1 MKILLVSTNTVQQP
15 YPTYPLGLDYVM
27 NAISPP
33 HQVSCID
40 MNELKENEAVTAVLA
55 DFRPDVIGISI
66 RNIDNTDDTRTETFI
81 GKISA
86 LIDAIR
92 RHSQGVIVLG
102 GSGFTIL
109 PGEFMA
115 RLDADF
121 GIIGEGERFPLLLQA
136 LERQESVAGLPGVVI
151 GKGPAVFPEPLPAS
165 FMLGLIPDHSY
176 RSYYLKR
183 GGMLN
188 LQTKRGCPFHCIYCT
203 YPHIEGRR
211 LRFAE
216 PADVGQTARM
226 LQDAGAKYLYITDST
241 FNSHYEHSLDVA
253 LAFKKA
259 GISIPWGGF
268 FTPTA
273 PPPDYYRILADAGL
287 THVEFGTESL
297 ADPTL
302 RAYGKPFCTEDVFT
316 SHRLAGAAGLHVAH
330 YLMVGGPGENQDT
343 LEETLSRT
351 DSLDKTVFF
360 VFAGIRIYPHTAL
373 HALALQTGQIKDGAD
388 LMEPTFYWSPDL
400 QRETVLNRMQEHA
413 ANRENWVIGSG
424 PPGMHRMM
432 SRLYA
437 RGNTGPLWELLI
449 R

>member
-40 MNELKENEAVTAVLA
+40 MNEVKESEGIAAVLA
-55 DFRPDVIGISI
+55 DLRPDVIGISI
-66 RNIDNTDDTRTETFI
+66 RNIDNTDDIRTESFI

-86 LIDAIR
+86 LIDTIR
-92 RHSQGVIVLG
+92 RHARGVIVLG

-115 RLDADF
+115 RLDVDF

-136 LERQESVAGLPGVVI
+136 LERQESVSGLPGVI
-151 GKGPAVFPEPLPAS
+151 ARKGPAVFPEPLSAS
-165 FMLGLIPDHSY
+165 FRRGGIPDHSY

-216 PADVGQTARM
+216 PAEVGRTARM
-226 LQDAGAKYLYITDST
+226 LQEAGAKYLYITDST

-253 LAFKKA
+253 LSFKKA
-259 GISIPWGGF
+259 GLSIPWGGF

-302 RAYGKPFCTEDVFT
+302 RAYGKPFLAEDVFT
-316 SHRLAGAAGLHVAH
+316 SHRLAGNAGLHVAH
-330 YLMVGGPGENQDT
+330 YLMIGGPGENQDT
-343 LEETLSRT
+343 LEETLFQTER
-351 DSLDKTVFF
+351 LDKTVFF
-360 VFAGIRIYPHTAL
+360 VFAGIRIYPRTPLHT
-373 HALALQTGQIKDGAD
+373 LALQERQIKDGDD
-388 LMEPTFYWSPDL
+388 LMEPTFYWSPAL
-400 QRETVLNRMQEHA
+400 HRETVLNRMKDHVA
-413 ANRENWVIGSG
+413 DRENWVVGSG
-424 PPGMHRMM
+424 PPRMYRMM

-437 RGNTGPLWELLI
+437 RGHAGPLWELLI

>member
-1 MKILLVSTNTVQQP
+1 MKILLVSTNTVQHP

-40 MNELKENEAVTAVLA
+40 MNEVKESAGIVAVLA
-55 DFRPDVIGISI
+55 DLRPDVIGISI
-66 RNIDNTDDTRTETFI
+66 RNIDNTDDTRTEAFI
-81 GKISA
+81 GEIST
-86 LIDAIR
+86 LIDTIR

-121 GIIGEGERFPLLLQA
+121 GIIGEGERFPLLLEA
-136 LERQESVAGLPGVVI
+136 LERQESVSELPGVI
-151 GKGPAVFPEPLPAS
+151 ARKGPAVYPEPLQAS
-165 FMLGLIPDHSY
+165 YRRGGIPDHSY

-216 PADVGQTARM
+216 PTEVGQTARM
-226 LQDAGAKYLYITDST
+226 LQEAGAKYLYITDST

-259 GISIPWGGF
+259 GLSIPWGGF

-302 RAYGKPFCTEDVFT
+302 RAYGKPFLAEDVFT
-316 SHRLAGAAGLHVAH
+316 SHRLAGDAGLHVAH
-330 YLMVGGPGENQDT
+330 YLMIGGPGENQDT
-343 LEETLSRT
+343 LEETLFQTER
-351 DSLDKTVFF
+351 LDKTVFF
-360 VFAGIRIYPHTAL
+360 VFAGIRIYPHTVL
-373 HALALQTGQIKDGAD
+373 HTLALQERKIQDGDD
-388 LMEPTFYWSPDL
+388 LMEPTFYWSSAL
-400 QRETVLNRMQEHA
+400 HRETVLNRIKDHA
-413 ANRENWVIGSG
+413 ADRENWVVGSG
-424 PPGMHRMM
+424 PPRMYRMM

-437 RGNTGPLWELLI
+437 RGHAGPLWEFLI